1 MIVTMARAW
10 NLHAC
15 LHWLAAAVSLS
26 RQSVGC
32 RGIRKTREIAMP
44 EMPSTPYSRRDT
56 LRISA
61 AAGLAIAASAAL
73 QPNATAQ
80 TPVAEGAIS
89 RTKQT
94 ITLAAAEQMI
104 KAAQAK
110 AEELGVSVVIVVVDE
125 GGLLKALHRMDGVNS
140 AVPLDI
146 GPMKAYTAASFRTP
160 THQLAENNL
169 ENPARMAS
177 LPNLPRVTLL
187 AGGFPITDGDA
198 VIGGIGISGATPDQ
212 DMEIGEAA
220 LAALQG

>member
-1 MIVTMARAW
+1 M
-10 NLHAC
+10 
-15 LHWLAAAVSLS
+15 S
-26 RQSVGC
+26 
-32 RGIRKTREIAMP
+32 
-44 EMPSTPYSRRDT
+44 EMPSTPFSRRDT

-61 AAGLAIAASAAL
+61 AAGLAVAAGAALHHSAA
-73 QPNATAQ
+73 AQ
-80 TPVAEGAIS
+80 TPMAEGGVS

-94 ITLAAAEQMI
+94 VTLAAAEQMI

-110 AEELGVSVVIVVVDE
+110 AEELGVSVVIVVDE
-125 GGLLKALHRMDGVNS
+125 GGLLKALHRLDGVNS

-177 LPNLPRVTLL
+177 LPNVPRVTFL
-187 AGGFPITDGDA
+187 AGGVPITDGD
-198 VIGGIGISGATPDQ
+198 VVVGGIGISGATPDQ

-220 LAALQG
+220 LAALQA

>member
-1 MIVTMARAW
+1 
-10 NLHAC
+10 
-15 LHWLAAAVSLS
+15 VSA
-26 RQSVGC
+26 
-32 RGIRKTREIAMP
+32 I
-44 EMPSTPYSRRDT
+44 PSTPYSRRDAF
-56 LRISA
+56 RISA
-61 AAGLAIAASAAL
+61 AAGVAVAAGVAIQYSAA
-73 QPNATAQ
+73 AQ
-80 TPVAEGAIS
+80 TPAAPGGIS

-94 ITLAAAEQMI
+94 VTLAAAEQMI

-177 LPNLPRVTLL
+177 LPNVPRVTLL
-187 AGGFPITDGDA
+187 AGGFPITDGDV

-220 LAALQG
+220 LAALQT

>member
-1 MIVTMARAW
+1 MSAI
-10 NLHAC
+10 
-15 LHWLAAAVSLS
+15 
-26 RQSVGC
+26 
-32 RGIRKTREIAMP
+32 
-44 EMPSTPYSRRDT
+44 PSTPYSRRDAF
-56 LRISA
+56 RISA
-61 AAGLAIAASAAL
+61 AAGVAVAAGATIHHSAA
-73 QPNATAQ
+73 AQ
-80 TPVAEGAIS
+80 TPVAQGGIS

-94 ITLAAAEQMI
+94 VTLAAAEQMI

-177 LPNLPRVTLL
+177 LPNVPRVTLL
-187 AGGFPITDGDA
+187 AGGFPITDGD
-198 VIGGIGISGATPDQ
+198 VVVGGIGVSGGTPDQ
-212 DMEIGEAA
+212 DVEIGEAA
-220 LAALQG
+220 LAALQT

>member
-1 MIVTMARAW
+1 M
-10 NLHAC
+10 
-15 LHWLAAAVSLS
+15 S
-26 RQSVGC
+26 
-32 RGIRKTREIAMP
+32 KT
-44 EMPSTPYSRRDT
+44 PSTPYSRRDT

-61 AAGLAIAASAAL
+61 AAGLAVAAGAAL
-73 QPNATAQ
+73 QPSATAQ
-80 TPVAEGAIS
+80 SPVAEGDVS
-89 RTKQT
+89 RAKQT
-94 ITLAAAEQMI
+94 VTLAAAERMI
-104 KAAQAK
+104 TAAQTK

-125 GGLLKALHRMDGVNS
+125 GGLLKALHRMDGVDS

-177 LPNLPRVTLL
+177 LPNVPRVTFL
-187 AGGFPITDGDA
+187 AGGFPITDGD
-198 VIGGIGISGATPDQ
+198 VVVGGIGISGATPDQ